1 MEIGVFLKS
10 DFPRQPVPPPDQAA
24 EWLRRAAG
32 KTILVVGDYF
42 LDRYWEIDR
51 RLAEDSI
58 ETGLEAHQVV
68 GRRLSPGA
76 AGTVTNN
83 LTALGCRHVLA
94 VGFTGRDGEGWELLR
109 ALRARG
115 VDTGWMLESDEVMTP
130 TYTKPML
137 SEDGSGFRELS
148 RLDIQNRRPLG
159 EGLRS
164 ELSARLR
171 DAWAHADGVLVADQV
186 EREGCG
192 VWDERMRA
200 ALAELAR
207 NDPDKPV
214 LIDSRANIA
223 AFSGVMLKPNEVEA
237 ADLLGLPALR
247 ADTGVWTDALIRRHR
262 SLSDRPWFITLGA
275 CGMVVCVP
283 AAAPVWLRGIE
294 VPDPID
300 IVGAGDSTAAGIM
313 MGLVG
318 GATPADA
325 GWIGQATAS
334 LTVQQLG
341 TTGTAT
347 AGEVVARL
355 GTVFDDRVGEA
366 GSRD

>member
-1 MEIGVFLKS
+1 
-10 DFPRQPVPPPDQAA
+10 
-24 EWLRRAAG
+24 
-32 KTILVVGDYF
+32 
-42 LDRYWEIDR
+42 
-51 RLAEDSI
+51 
-58 ETGLEAHQVV
+58 
-68 GRRLSPGA
+68 
-76 AGTVTNN
+76 
-83 LTALGCRHVLA
+83 
-94 VGFTGRDGEGWELLR
+94 
-109 ALRARG
+109 
-115 VDTGWMLESDEVMTP
+115 
-130 TYTKPML
+130 
-137 SEDGSGFRELS
+137 
-148 RLDIQNRRPLG
+148 
-159 EGLRS
+159 
-164 ELSARLR
+164 
-171 DAWAHADGVLVADQV
+171 
-186 EREGCG
+186 
-192 VWDERMRA
+192 MRA

-214 LIDSRANIA
+214 LIDSRANIG